1 MEINL
6 FNNYGDIKFDY
17 QKIIN
22 DISSV
27 FDSHD
32 SLSVILINNEEIHHM
47 NKEYRNCDYPTDVLS
62 FPDRDDD
69 YIGDIFIS
77 IDKVYE
83 QASSYEHSVEREFA
97 FLLTHGILHLLGYD
111 HLTKEE
117 EQIMFSKQEEILNKT
132 NYRRD

>member
-17 QKIIN
+17 QKITN